1 MIDSPDNGEG
11 NSAFS
16 WGCGL
21 QAAAHNPEHLLEAA
35 VKQMGTAHTQAKVT
49 DCFHPTDSKTIH
61 RWGFLRV
68 LSARLTD
75 LTCPR

>member
-1 MIDSPDNGEG
+1 MIDSLDNGEG

-21 QAAAHNPEHLLEAA
+21 RAAAHNQEHLLEAA
-35 VKQMGTAHTQAKVT
+35 GKQMGAAHTHATVS
-49 DCFHPTDSKTIH
+49 DCFPRTDLKTIH
-61 RWGFLRV
+61 RSGFLRV

-75 LTCPR
+75 LICPR